1 METVF
6 LGTYGAIPAAE
17 SGNTSLLIATAKVL
31 ILVDT
36 TGNPLQSI
44 LCTGR
49 NPDNLE
55 VVILTHAHVD
65 HLYGLPS
72 LIHGL
77 YCMARSKPLIILADP
92 FTRQKAE
99 QLLISFDL
107 RGEKTGFH
115 LDFRESLQSDLIKV
129 DLFPGSHSV
138 PSSMVRIAADA
149 SSLMYTSDTS
159 SIEEICRAS
168 MGCSTLIHEASGANR
183 NIENLMKDGH
193 SSAYQAGQNV
203 ACAGVKQL
211 FLCHFSTSENASL
224 ESMKAEAGLSFKG
237 EIIIPEPL
245 KWYSVK

>member
-6 LGTYGAIPAAE
+6 LGTYGAIPTAE
-17 SGNTSLLIATAKVL
+17 SGNTSLIIATGKGL

-44 LCTGR
+44 LCSGK

-77 YCMARSKPLIILADP
+77 YCMDRSKALIILSDP
-92 FTRQKAE
+92 FTREKAE
-99 QLLISFDL
+99 QLLSSFGL
-107 RGEKTGFH
+107 SREKTGFP
-115 LDFRESLQSDLIKV
+115 LDFKETLHSDAFKV

-138 PSSMVRIAADA
+138 PSSMVKIGEDA

-159 SIEEICRAS
+159 SIEGICRAS
-168 MGCSTLIHEASGANR
+168 LGCSTLIHEASGTHN
-183 NIENLMKDGH
+183 NIKKLMKDGH
-193 SSAYQAGQNV
+193 SSAYQAGQNAV
-203 ACAGVKQL
+203 CAGVKQL
-211 FLCHFSTSENASL
+211 FLCHFSASESASP
-224 ESMKAEAGLSFKG
+224 ESMKAEAGISFKG

-245 KWYSVK
+245 KWYSV

>member
-6 LGTYGAIPAAE
+6 LGTYGAVPAAE
-17 SGNTSLLIATAKVL
+17 NGNTSFLIATGKVL

-36 TGNPLQSI
+36 SGNPLQSI
-44 LCTGR
+44 LCSGK

-77 YCMARSKPLIILADP
+77 YWMDRSKALIILSDP
-92 FTRQKAE
+92 STRERAE
-99 QLLISFDL
+99 QLLSSFGL
-107 RGEKTGFH
+107 SSEKTGFP
-115 LDFRESLQSDLIKV
+115 LDFKETLYSDDFKV

-138 PSSMVRIAADA
+138 PSSMVKIEADA

-168 MGCSTLIHEASGANR
+168 LGCSTLIHEASGGHN
-183 NIENLMKDGH
+183 NIEKLIKDGH
-193 SSAYQAGQNV
+193 SSAYQAGQNA

-211 FLCHFSTSENASL
+211 FLCHFSASESASP
-224 ESMKAEAGLSFKG
+224 ESMKTEAGLSFKG
-237 EIIIPEPL
+237 EIIIPEPF
-245 KWYSVK
+245 KSYSV